1 VDVNRE
7 QLPSHYDPSDADAVW
22 TVWQKNAQDMQ
33 PVSLVESL
41 RTAALSG
48 EQVWYKTDHHW
59 TAEGAYH
66 AYAALGEVLGYEPYP
81 QSDFFAQAVTD
92 AFYGTTYATAGLRDT
107 APDTITLMR
116 YEGDVQCRTIIHG
129 AKERVLDGLYDMD
142 AATSDDP
149 YNVFLGG
156 TNAHVTV
163 EPATT
168 GLPTLLIVK
177 DSYAQSL
184 APFLSR
190 HFRLILIDPRSFKPD
205 AATTLWSIVEQEKPD
220 AMLILC
226 GIDTLCSDLNLR
238 SLLIGAT
245 SKP

>member
-1 VDVNRE
+1 
-7 QLPSHYDPSDADAVW
+7 
-22 TVWQKNAQDMQ
+22 
-33 PVSLVESL
+33 
-41 RTAALSG
+41 
-48 EQVWYKTDHHW
+48 
-59 TAEGAYH
+59 
-66 AYAALGEVLGYEPYP
+66 
-81 QSDFFAQAVTD
+81 
-92 AFYGTTYATAGLRDT
+92 
-107 APDTITLMR
+107 
-116 YEGDVQCRTIIHG
+116 VQCRTIIHG